1 MPSDFPNNPETG
13 DTHTIGDITW
23 EWSGYAWVAVGGTG
37 VSLSLDGL
45 TDVTITGPQENQV
58 LKYNGSLWNNSQS
71 LDGGSF

>member
-23 EWSGYAWVAVGGTG
+23 EWNGVAWVLFSAAPAPI
-37 VSLSLDGL
+37 SLNDL
-45 TDVTITGPQENQV
+45 TDVEVASPSPDEV
-58 LKYNGSLWNNSQS
+58 LKYNGSLWTNQDN